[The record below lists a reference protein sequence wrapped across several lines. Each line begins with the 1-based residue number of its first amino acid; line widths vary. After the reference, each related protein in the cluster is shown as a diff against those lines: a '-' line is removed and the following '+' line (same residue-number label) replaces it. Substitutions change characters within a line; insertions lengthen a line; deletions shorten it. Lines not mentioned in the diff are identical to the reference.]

1 VNLAADILI
10 WLLLAAGVGFCA
22 LGLFGLFIFP
32 DIRSRMYTAV
42 RATLIGVTFL
52 TTSALIYAVSLFFET
67 NGSQYFTLALEI
79 LFLYAVLIIGTVLL
93 SGEIENQIL
102 SRN

>member
-10 WLLLAAGVGFCA
+10 WLLLAVGIGFCA

-42 RATLIGVTFL
+42 RATLIGVTAL
-52 TTSALIYAVSLFFET
+52 TASALIYAVSLFIGTKE
-67 NGSQYFTLALEI
+67 NQYFTLALEI
-79 LFLYAVLIIGTVLL
+79 LFLYAVLIIATVLL